1 MRYLTSIVSLL
12 LLLLTGCA
20 PQGSAGPQGAPGKD
34 GTTGLTGKP
43 GIQGKIGPMGPAGS
57 SVPADQLKKVEA
69 FLAQNNESSNEH
81 IVAIESYTFGLA
93 PRITGFCF
101 LTSHGRIFKM
111 ENKNTQVLG
120 DSISLVGKI
129 SDHQDFISLSRIAYG
144 EDIKQYFV
152 AATKSGMVFTTDDLK
167 TWKSQGNIS
176 LK

>member
-1 MRYLTSIVSLL
+1 MRYLTSIVTL
-12 LLLLTGCA
+12 LLLLTGCV
-20 PQGSAGPQGAPGKD
+20 PQGSAGPQGPPGKD
-34 GTTGLTGKP
+34 GATGKP
-43 GIQGKIGPMGPAGS
+43 GIQGMTGPMGPAGS
-57 SVPADQLKKVEA
+57 SVPADQLKEVEA

-81 IVAIESYTFGLA
+81 IVAIASYTFGLA

>member
-1 MRYLTSIVSLL
+1 MKYLTSIVTL
-12 LLLLTGCA
+12 LLLLTGCL

-34 GTTGLTGKP
+34 GATGLTGKP
-43 GIQGKIGPMGPAGS
+43 GITGPIGPAGS
-57 SVPADQLKKVEA
+57 NVPANQLKKIEA

-101 LTSHGRIFKM
+101 LTNHGRIFKM

-152 AATKSGMVFTTDDLK
+152 ATTKSGMVFTTDDLK
-167 TWKSQGNIS
+167 TWKSQGNIP

>member
-1 MRYLTSIVSLL
+1 MRYLTSIVTL
-12 LLLLTGCA
+12 LLLLTGCV
-20 PQGSAGPQGAPGKD
+20 PQGSAGPQGPPGKD
-34 GTTGLTGKP
+34 GATGKP

-101 LTSHGRIFKM
+101 LSSHGRIFKM

-120 DSISLVGKI
+120 ESITLVGKI
-129 SDHQDFISLSRIAYG
+129 SDHYDFISLSRIAYG

-152 AATKSGMVFTTDDLK
+152 AVTNSGIVFTTDDLK
-167 TWKSQGNIS
+167 TWKSQGNIP

>member
-1 MRYLTSIVSLL
+1 MRYLTSIVTL
-12 LLLLTGCA
+12 LLLLTGCV
-20 PQGSAGPQGAPGKD
+20 PQGSAGPQGPPGKD
-34 GTTGLTGKP
+34 GATGKP

-57 SVPADQLKKVEA
+57 SVPANQLKKVEA

-101 LTSHGRIFKM
+101 LSSHGRIFKM

-120 DSISLVGKI
+120 ESITLVGKI
-129 SDHQDFISLSRIAYG
+129 SDHYDFISLSRIAYG

-152 AATKSGMVFTTDDLK
+152 AVTKSGMVFTTDDLK
-167 TWKSQGNIS
+167 TWKSQVNIP

>member
-1 MRYLTSIVSLL
+1 MKYLTSIVTL
-12 LLLLTGCA
+12 LLLLTGCL
-20 PQGSAGPQGAPGKD
+20 PQGSAGPQGASGKD
-34 GTTGLTGKP
+34 GAAGLSGKP
-43 GIQGKIGPMGPAGS
+43 GIQGITGPMGPAGS

-69 FLAQNNESSNEH
+69 FLAQNNESSNEY

-101 LTSHGRIFKM
+101 LSNHGRIFKM

-120 DSISLVGKI
+120 EAISLVGKI
-129 SDHQDFISLSRIAYG
+129 SDHHDFISLSRIAYG

-152 AATKSGMVFTTDDLK
+152 ALTKSGMVFTTDDLK
-167 TWKSQGNIS
+167 TWKSQGNIP

>member
-1 MRYLTSIVSLL
+1 MKYLTSIVTL
-12 LLLLTGCA
+12 LLLLTGCL

-34 GTTGLTGKP
+34 GATGLTGKP
-43 GIQGKIGPMGPAGS
+43 GITGPIGPAGS
-57 SVPADQLKKVEA
+57 NVPANQLKKIEA

-81 IVAIESYTFGLA
+81 IVAIASYTFGLA

-101 LTSHGRIFKM
+101 LTNHGRIFKM

-120 DSISLVGKI
+120 ESITLVGKI
-129 SDHQDFISLSRIAYG
+129 SDHHDFISLSRIAYG

-152 AATKSGMVFTTDDLK
+152 AVTKSGMVFTTDDLK
-167 TWKSQGNIS
+167 TWKSQGNIP

>member
-1 MRYLTSIVSLL
+1 MRYLTSIVTLL
-12 LLLLTGCA
+12 LLLLTGCV

-34 GTTGLTGKP
+34 GAAGKP
-43 GIQGKIGPMGPAGS
+43 GIKGMTGPMGPAGS
-57 SVPADQLKKVEA
+57 SVPADQLKKVED
-69 FLAQNNESSNEH
+69 FLAQNNESSNEY

-101 LTSHGRIFKM
+101 LSSHGRIFKM

-120 DSISLVGKI
+120 ESITLVGKI
-129 SDHQDFISLSRIAYG
+129 SDHHDFISLSRIAYG

>member
-1 MRYLTSIVSLL
+1 MRYLTSIVTL
-12 LLLLTGCA
+12 LLLLTGCV
-20 PQGSAGPQGAPGKD
+20 PQGSAGPQGPPGKD
-34 GTTGLTGKP
+34 GATGKP

-57 SVPADQLKKVEA
+57 SVPANQLKKVEA

-101 LTSHGRIFKM
+101 LSSHGRIFKM

-120 DSISLVGKI
+120 ESITLVGKI
-129 SDHQDFISLSRIAYG
+129 SDHYDFISLSRIAYG

-152 AATKSGMVFTTDDLK
+152 AVTKSGMVFTTDDLK
-167 TWKSQGNIS
+167 TWKSQGNIP
-176 LK
+176 LE

>member
-1 MRYLTSIVSLL
+1 MRYLVSIFTLL
-12 LLLLTGCA
+12 LLLITACI
-20 PQGSAGPQGAPGKD
+20 PQGSVGPQGPPGKD
-34 GTTGLTGKP
+34 GATGKP
-43 GIQGKIGPMGPAGS
+43 GIQGKMGPMGPSGA

-69 FLAQNNESSNEH
+69 ILAQNIESSNEH

-101 LTSHGRIFKM
+101 LSSHGRIFKM

-120 DSISLVGKI
+120 ESISLVGKI
-129 SDHQDFISLSRIAYG
+129 SDHRDFISLSRIAYG

>member
-12 LLLLTGCA
+12 LLLLTGCV
-20 PQGSAGPQGAPGKD
+20 PQGSVGPQGPPGKD
-34 GTTGLTGKP
+34 GTTGKP
-43 GIQGKIGPMGPAGS
+43 GIQGKMGPMGPAGS
-57 SVPADQLKKVEA
+57 SVPADQLKKVDA
-69 FLAQNNESSNEH
+69 FLAQNNESLNEH

-120 DSISLVGKI
+120 ESISLVGKI
-129 SDHQDFISLSRIAYG
+129 SDHHDFISLSRIAYG

>member
-1 MRYLTSIVSLL
+1 MKYLISIVTLL
-12 LLLLTGCA
+12 LLLLTGCV
-20 PQGSAGPQGAPGKD
+20 PQVSFGPQGPPGKD
-34 GTTGLTGKP
+34 GATGKP

-57 SVPADQLKKVEA
+57 SVPADQLIMVES
-69 FLAQNNESSNEH
+69 FLSQNNESSNEH

-101 LTSHGRIFKM
+101 LTNHGRIFKM

-152 AATKSGMVFTTDDLK
+152 ASTKSGIIFTTDDLK
-167 TWKSQGNIS
+167 TWKSQGNIP

>member
-1 MRYLTSIVSLL
+1 MRFLTTIVTTL
-12 LLLLTGCA
+12 LLLLTGCV
-20 PQGSAGPQGAPGKD
+20 PQGSAGPQGPPGKD
-34 GTTGLTGKP
+34 GLPGKP
-43 GIQGKIGPMGPAGS
+43 GIQGMTGPMGPAGS
-57 SVPADQLKKVEA
+57 SVSSDQLQKIEA
-69 FLAQNNESSNEH
+69 FLAKNNKSSNEH

-120 DSISLVGKI
+120 ETITLVGEI
-129 SDHQDFISLSRIAYG
+129 SDHYDFVSLSRIAYG

-152 AATKSGMVFTTDDLK
+152 AATQSGVVFTTDDLK
-167 TWKSQGNIS
+167 TWKVQGNIP

>member
-1 MRYLTSIVSLL
+1 MRYLTSIVTLL
-12 LLLLTGCA
+12 LLLLTGCV
-20 PQGSAGPQGAPGKD
+20 PQGSIGPQGPLGKD
-34 GTTGLTGKP
+34 GATGKP

-57 SVPADQLKKVEA
+57 SVPADQLKKVET

-101 LTSHGRIFKM
+101 LSSHGRIFKM

-120 DSISLVGKI
+120 ESITLVGKI
-129 SDHQDFISLSRIAYG
+129 TDHYDFISLSRIAYG

-152 AATKSGMVFTTDDLK
+152 AVTKSGMVFTTDDLK
-167 TWKSQGNIS
+167 TWKSQGNIP
-176 LK
+176 LE

>member
-1 MRYLTSIVSLL
+1 MKYLTSIVTLL
-12 LLLLTGCA
+12 LLLLTGCV
-20 PQGSAGPQGAPGKD
+20 PQGNVGPQGPLGKD
-34 GTTGLTGKP
+34 GATGKP

-120 DSISLVGKI
+120 ESISLVGKI
-129 SDHQDFISLSRIAYG
+129 SDHHDFISLSRIAYG

>member
-1 MRYLTSIVSLL
+1 MRYLTSIVTLL
-12 LLLLTGCA
+12 LLLLTGCV
-20 PQGSAGPQGAPGKD
+20 PQGSIGPQGPPGKD
-34 GTTGLTGKP
+34 GATGKP
-43 GIQGKIGPMGPAGS
+43 GIQGKIGPMGPAGL
-57 SVPADQLKKVEA
+57 SVPANQLKKVEA

-101 LTSHGRIFKM
+101 LSSHGRIFKM

-120 DSISLVGKI
+120 ESITLVGKI
-129 SDHQDFISLSRIAYG
+129 SDHYDFISLSRIAYG

-152 AATKSGMVFTTDDLK
+152 AGTKSGMVFTTDDLK

>member
-1 MRYLTSIVSLL
+1 MKYLTSIVTLL
-12 LLLLTGCA
+12 LLLLTGCV
-20 PQGSAGPQGAPGKD
+20 PQGSVGPQGPPGKD
-34 GTTGLTGKP
+34 GATGKP

-57 SVPADQLKKVEA
+57 RVPADQLKNVEA

-120 DSISLVGKI
+120 ESITLVGKI
-129 SDHQDFISLSRIAYG
+129 SEHQDFISLSRIAYG

-167 TWKSQGNIS
+167 TWKSKGNIS

>member
-1 MRYLTSIVSLL
+1 MRYLVSILTLL
-12 LLLLTGCA
+12 LLLLTGCVS
-20 PQGSAGPQGAPGKD
+20 QGSVGPQGPPGKD
-34 GTTGLTGKP
+34 GATGKP
-43 GIQGKIGPMGPAGS
+43 GIQGKMGPMGPSGAR
-57 SVPADQLKKVEA
+57 VPADQLKKVEA
-69 FLAQNNESSNEH
+69 ILAQNIESSNEH

-120 DSISLVGKI
+120 ESISLVGKI
-129 SDHQDFISLSRIAYG
+129 SDHRDFISLSRIAYG

-152 AATKSGMVFTTDDLK
+152 AATKSGMVFTTEDLQ

>member
-1 MRYLTSIVSLL
+1 MRYLVSIFTLL
-12 LLLLTGCA
+12 LLLITACI
-20 PQGSAGPQGAPGKD
+20 PQGSVGPQGPPGKD
-34 GTTGLTGKP
+34 GATGKP
-43 GIQGKIGPMGPAGS
+43 GIQGKMGPMGPSGA

-69 FLAQNNESSNEH
+69 ILAQNIESSNEH

-120 DSISLVGKI
+120 ESISLVGKI
-129 SDHQDFISLSRIAYG
+129 SDHRDFISLSRIAYG

-152 AATKSGMVFTTDDLK
+152 AATKSGMVFITEDLK

>member
-1 MRYLTSIVSLL
+1 MRYLTSIVTL
-12 LLLLTGCA
+12 LLLLTGCV

-34 GTTGLTGKP
+34 GAKGMT
-43 GIQGKIGPMGPAGS
+43 GPMGPVGS

-81 IVAIESYTFGLA
+81 IVAIESYSFGLA

-111 ENKNTQVLG
+111 ENKNTQILG
-120 DSISLVGKI
+120 ESISLVGKI
-129 SDHQDFISLSRIAYG
+129 SDHYDFISLSRIAYG
-144 EDIKQYFV
+144 EDIKQYFA
-152 AATKSGMVFTTDDLK
+152 AATKSGLVFTTDDLK
-167 TWKSQGNIS
+167 TWKSQGNIP

>member
-1 MRYLTSIVSLL
+1 MRYLVSIFTLL
-12 LLLLTGCA
+12 LLLLTGCV
-20 PQGSAGPQGAPGKD
+20 PQGSIGPQGPPGKD
-34 GTTGLTGKP
+34 GATGKP
-43 GIQGKIGPMGPAGS
+43 GIQGKMGPMGPSGA
-57 SVPADQLKKVEA
+57 SVPVDQLKKVEA
-69 FLAQNNESSNEH
+69 ILAQNIESSNEH

-120 DSISLVGKI
+120 ESISLVGKI
-129 SDHQDFISLSRIAYG
+129 SDHRDFISLSRIAYG

-152 AATKSGMVFTTDDLK
+152 AATKSGMVFITEDLK

>member
-1 MRYLTSIVSLL
+1 MRYLTSIVTL
-12 LLLLTGCA
+12 LLLLTGCV
-20 PQGSAGPQGAPGKD
+20 PQGSAGPQGPPGKD
-34 GTTGLTGKP
+34 GATGKP

-69 FLAQNNESSNEH
+69 FLTQNNESSNEH

-101 LTSHGRIFKM
+101 LSSHGRIFKM

-152 AATKSGMVFTTDDLK
+152 AVTKSGMVFTTDDLK
-167 TWKSQGNIS
+167 TWKSQGDIP